1 MANFKEQFEKIKAD
15 HAHQE
20 QELASPAVLSD
31 PQKLKT
37 VTMEFQR
44 LAALLEVG
52 EAYFSAVSNLESSQ
66 EALNDD
72 DAEIRELAKSEIEEL
87 EATIPALEQAFKVAL
102 VPPDPLDGNDA
113 IIEIRAGVGG
123 DESALFAHDLY
134 RMYTRYAESK
144 GWKYEILSQ
153 STNDLGGV
161 KEITFELQGAGAH
174 GEMKFESGVHRVQRV
189 PETEKQGRIHTST
202 ATVAVFP
209 KVEEAQIKIDP
220 NDLDIEAT
228 TSTGAGGQSVNT
240 TYSAIRII
248 HKPTGIMVYCQE
260 ERSQRQNKERALEI
274 IRARVFAHEEEKRR
288 AAMDE
293 KRRDQI
299 GSGDRSE
306 KIRTYNAPQD
316 RVTDHRIQTTWHNL
330 EGILGGDLEQVVTAL
345 KLADQEASLEIT
357 EE

>member
-15 HAHQE
+15 HAERE
-20 QELASPAVLSD
+20 QELASPEVLGD
-31 PQKLKT
+31 PQKLKD

-44 LAALLEVG
+44 LASLLEIG
-52 EAYFSAVSNLESSQ
+52 EKYFSAVSNLESSN
-66 EALNDD
+66 EALEDD
-72 DAEIRELAKSEIEEL
+72 DEEVREMAKGEIEEI
-87 EATIPALEQAFKVAL
+87 EAKLPALEQAFKVAL
-102 VPPDPLDGNDA
+102 VPPDPMDKNDA

-161 KEITFELQGAGAH
+161 KEITFEIQGSGAH

-288 AAMDE
+288 AVMDE

-316 RVTDHRIQTTWHNL
+316 RVTDHRIQQTWHNL
-330 EGILGGDLEQVVTAL
+330 EGILGGDLEGVVTAL
-345 KLADQEASLEIT
+345 KLADQEASLEI